1 MNLHAIAARAI
12 GAVHPN
18 QELVLIRC
26 LGSVNESGRLLGQ
39 FGSCEA
45 VTAQVQSLNGDELK
59 LEHELYEVDIARKF
73 FFSVTGRP
81 VFAGIKLL
89 EAGSDFLYQKST
101 GQFWRVFNIAEDYYL
116 SGWVQVF
123 AALQNNPP
131 QGAVIALV
139 DSGLLSEAEASAL
152 RDKFQIG
159 DNNEEGPTEPDSG
172 DDGSNNADT
181 SGNTGNA
188 GNSANYTPTTS
199 ETEHSTDNTGDAC
212 TATAAAATRGPDRF
226 WSY

>member
-1 MNLHAIAARAI
+1 MMNLHAIAARAI

-18 QELVLIRC
+18 QELVLVRC
-26 LGSVNESGRLLGQ
+26 LGSVNESGLLLGQ

-59 LEHELYEVDIARKF
+59 LEHELYEVDIVRKF

-81 VFAGIKLL
+81 VLAGIKLL
-89 EAGSDFLYQKST
+89 EAGSDFLYQRST

-116 SGWVQVF
+116 SGWVQAF

-139 DSGLLSEAEASAL
+139 DSELLSDAEAAAL
-152 RDKFQIG
+152 RDKFHLG
-159 DNNEEGPTEPDSG
+159 ENNEEKPSEPDSDG
-172 DDGSNNADT
+172 VCVDGSGT
-181 SGNTGNA
+181 TGNGA
-188 GNSANYTPTTS
+188 DNAPATS
-199 ETEHSTDNTGDAC
+199 DAEHGSGNTGDAC
-212 TATAAAATRGPDRF
+212 TAPTATTTRGSDF
-226 WSY
+226 WTY

>member
-1 MNLHAIAARAI
+1 MMNLHAIAARAI

-26 LGSVNESGRLLGQ
+26 LGSVNESGLLLGQ

-45 VTAQVQSLNGDELK
+45 VTAQVQSLSGDELK
-59 LEHELYEVDIARKF
+59 LEHELYEVDIVRKF

-81 VFAGIKLL
+81 VLAGIKLL
-89 EAGSDFLYQKST
+89 EAGSDFLYQRST

-116 SGWVQVF
+116 SGWVQAF

-139 DSGLLSEAEASAL
+139 DSGLLHDVEADAL
-152 RDKFQIG
+152 RTKFHIG
-159 DNNEEGPTEPDSG
+159 EDNEQEPTEPDT
-172 DDGSNNADT
+172 DT
-181 SGNTGNA
+181 GGNA
-188 GNSANYTPTTS
+188 GNGTDNTPATS
-199 ETEHSTDNTGDAC
+199 DTEHDSGNTGDAC
-212 TATAAAATRGPDRF
+212 TASTAPTTRSGDF
-226 WSY
+226 WAY

>member
-1 MNLHAIAARAI
+1 MMNLHAIAARAI

-26 LGSVNESGRLLGQ
+26 LGSVNESGLLLGQ

-45 VTAQVQSLNGDELK
+45 VTAQVQSLSGDELK
-59 LEHELYEVDIARKF
+59 LEHELYEVDIVRKF

-81 VFAGIKLL
+81 VLAGIKLL
-89 EAGSDFLYQKST
+89 EAGSDFLYQRST

-116 SGWVQVF
+116 SGWVQAF

-139 DSGLLSEAEASAL
+139 DSGLLSDAEAAAL
-152 RDKFQIG
+152 RDKFNLG
-159 DNNEEGPTEPDSG
+159 ENNAEEPTEPDSG
-172 DDGSNNADT
+172 GDGDNA
-181 SGNTGNA
+181 
-188 GNSANYTPTTS
+188 
-199 ETEHSTDNTGDAC
+199 DNTGDSPDNAPATSDTEHDSGNTDDAC
-212 TATAAAATRGPDRF
+212 TASTAPTTRSGDF
-226 WSY
+226 WAY

>member
-1 MNLHAIAARAI
+1 MMNLHAIAARAI

-26 LGSVNESGRLLGQ
+26 LGSVNESGLLLGQ

-59 LEHELYEVDIARKF
+59 LEHELYEVDIVRKF

-81 VFAGIKLL
+81 VIAGIKLL
-89 EAGSDFLYQKST
+89 EAGSDFLYQRST
-101 GQFWRVFNIAEDYYL
+101 GQFWRVFDIAEDYYL

-131 QGAVIALV
+131 QGAVIALA
-139 DSGLLSEAEASAL
+139 DSGLLSDAEADAL
-152 RDKFQIG
+152 RTKFHIG
-159 DNNEEGPTEPDSG
+159 DNDEQEPDNEDS
-172 DDGSNNADT
+172 DGGT
-181 SGNTGNA
+181 SGNS
-188 GNSANYTPTTS
+188 GNSTVDASTTS
-199 ETEHSTDNTGDAC
+199 NAEYNTNHTSDTSATEPA
-212 TATAAAATRGPDRF
+212 TATRRDSGNF
-226 WSY
+226 WAY

>member
-1 MNLHAIAARAI
+1 MMNLHAIAARAI

-39 FGSCEA
+39 FGLCEA

-59 LEHELYEVDIARKF
+59 LEHELYEVDIVRKF

-81 VFAGIKLL
+81 VIAGIKLL
-89 EAGSDFLYQKST
+89 EAGSDFIYQRST

-116 SGWVQVF
+116 SGWVQAF

-131 QGAVIALV
+131 QGAVIALA
-139 DSGLLSEAEASAL
+139 DSGLLSDSEADAL
-152 RDKFQIG
+152 RTKFHIG
-159 DNNEEGPTEPDSG
+159 DNDEQEPDNEGS
-172 DDGSNNADT
+172 DDDT

-188 GNSANYTPTTS
+188 GNSTVNTPTTS

-212 TATAAAATRGPDRF
+212 TATAAATARGPDRF

>member
-1 MNLHAIAARAI
+1 MMNLHAIAARAI

-26 LGSVNESGRLLGQ
+26 LGSVNESGLLLGQ

-59 LEHELYEVDIARKF
+59 LEHELYEVDIVRKF

-81 VFAGIKLL
+81 VIAGIKLL
-89 EAGSDFLYQKST
+89 EAGSDFLYQRST
-101 GQFWRVFNIAEDYYL
+101 GQFWRVFDIAEDYYL

-131 QGAVIALV
+131 QGAVIALA
-139 DSGLLSEAEASAL
+139 DSGLLSDAEADAL
-152 RDKFQIG
+152 RTKFHIG
-159 DNNEEGPTEPDSG
+159 DNDEQEPDNEDS
-172 DDGSNNADT
+172 DGGT
-181 SGNTGNA
+181 SGNS
-188 GNSANYTPTTS
+188 GNSTVDASTTS
-199 ETEHSTDNTGDAC
+199 NAEYNTNHTSDTSATEPA
-212 TATAAAATRGPDRF
+212 TATRRDSSNF
-226 WSY
+226 WAY